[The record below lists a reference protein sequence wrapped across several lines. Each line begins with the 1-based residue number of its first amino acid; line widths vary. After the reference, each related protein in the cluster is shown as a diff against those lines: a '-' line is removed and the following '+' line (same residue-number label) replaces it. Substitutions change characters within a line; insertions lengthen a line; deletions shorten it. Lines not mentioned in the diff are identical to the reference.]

1 MPRQYIAELERKYY
15 QKKHIFVLNLGL
27 YHKFIQNYIKMKK
40 SKGLGIGALLSTM
53 NTNLETDQKKEL
65 VNQLST
71 TINEI
76 PIDRIEANPFNPR
89 VEFDEEALD
98 ELAASIKLHGL
109 IQPITVRHL
118 NNNNFQ
124 LISGERRLRASK
136 IAGLESVPA
145 YVRIADDDAMLE
157 LALIE
162 NIQRQDLNAIEVAST
177 YERLMDEL
185 KLTHDTLAKRV
196 GKKRSTVSNYLRL
209 LKLPANVQAAIKSDQ
224 LSMGHA
230 RTLVNVDNI
239 NLVNLI
245 CKEIIDNGISV
256 RLTENYVKN
265 ISKALPEV
273 IQGLTKG
280 AISLK
285 HLELIVKLDDIVKQL
300 HVYKIIIK
308 NNLSTNESEK
318 LVQQYLNGTL
328 NPDKKSNAPKVLT
341 APYERVKNNLKS
353 FFSTKVDI
361 KVDTKGKGQII
372 INFDDDEDLNRI
384 LDAIEK

>member
-1 MPRQYIAELERKYY
+1 MRAPGCERSGSKP
-15 QKKHIFVLNLGL
+15 KHIE
-27 YHKFIQNYIKMKK
+27 K
-40 SKGLGIGALLSTM
+40 
-53 NTNLETDQKKEL
+53 
-65 VNQLST
+65 
-71 TINEI
+71 
-76 PIDRIEANPFNPR
+76 
-89 VEFDEEALD
+89 FDEEALD